1 MRKMPEEKKI
11 RMRSRETWTDA
22 EERREPLIYKKK
34 MRRIDDKEEKEND
47 AREGGEK
54 IKKMDARDST
64 GREDQPNWSSIAWL
78 TNAFFSPSSVPYMC
92 SNSCRTPFLVIVL
105 RSARAKTA

>member
-34 MRRIDDKEEKEND
+34 CEESMTKKKRKMTQGKEGKKSKRWMREIRQEERINPI
-47 AREGGEK
+47 G
-54 IKKMDARDST
+54 
-64 GREDQPNWSSIAWL
+64 
-78 TNAFFSPSSVPYMC
+78 
-92 SNSCRTPFLVIVL
+92 L
-105 RSARAKTA
+105 R